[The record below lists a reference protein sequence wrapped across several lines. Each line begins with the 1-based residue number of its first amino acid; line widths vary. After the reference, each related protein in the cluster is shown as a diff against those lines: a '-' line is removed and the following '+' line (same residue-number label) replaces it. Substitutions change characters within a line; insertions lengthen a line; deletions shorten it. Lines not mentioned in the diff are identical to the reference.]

1 MPSRGNPACSSSLF
15 EVLTM
20 PHSRRKFFKIGTTF
34 AGVLAQSGRG
44 FAAVQVPSPTLG
56 LSRGELEKMAGT
68 FTYGVA
74 SGDPLPDR
82 VIIWT
87 RVSGD
92 VSSIPVRWQMALD
105 PGFYNVVAEGDGS
118 AEASRDYTVK
128 IDAVLPLPNTTY
140 YYRFYALDCWSM
152 VGRTRTTP
160 IEKQNIRLAIV
171 SCSSI
176 WSGYFNAYEV
186 LARRN
191 DINAIVHLGD
201 YVYDVPDPDERR
213 HLPSDA
219 INSSSPNSLE
229 AIRQRYRYY
238 RKDPFLRH
246 AHQQHPWVVVWD
258 NHDIE
263 NNAGKAASIQA
274 FHEWIPIRAPAP
286 EDDSRIYRRLSFGG
300 MLDLIMLD
308 TRHIGRDSISAATG
322 KKTIIGDAQFDWLSD
337 ELAKSAAHWR
347 IIGNQVLL
355 ATCKIFGRPISERL
369 WDGFPADRERVLRT
383 LSDLSITN
391 TLVVSG
397 DAHFSFAANLG
408 IGHKPVAVEFLPTSV
423 NRGNLDEQVK
433 KVFQG
438 IAARGLHVAIRAFNP
453 HIRYFDSTA
462 HGYGMVDLREEGAN
476 LEFWYLPYVDITLD
490 QTMAYAAYVA
500 SGEQRITAE
509 HTGISTGL
517 SCGVPAI
524 SEPKLYQNSIELGG
538 SGGDYFDDLEHLAL
552 TARLSALKLR
562 CGDRVDAITSC
573 YADGSSLTHGGSGGE
588 EKVLQLRDDEYIR
601 QVHIG
606 AGRFRGRVTVH
617 YLKFIT
623 SHGHVLEGGKSS
635 GKNLE
640 FVADTGRHVVGFRG
654 RSGQELDKIGP
665 IFAPDFS

>member
-1 MPSRGNPACSSSLF
+1 
-15 EVLTM
+15 M
-20 PHSRRKFFKIGTTF
+20 PHSRRRFFKLGTTF
-34 AGVLAQSGRG
+34 GGMLTQSGRA
-44 FAAVQVPSPTLG
+44 FSDVQVPGPTFELPR
-56 LSRGELEKMAGT
+56 SELEKIART

-87 RVSGD
+87 RVSSEA
-92 VSSIPVRWQMALD
+92 SSVPVRWQVALD
-105 PGFYNVVAEGDGS
+105 PEFCKVVAEGGGS

-140 YYRFYALDCWSM
+140 YYQFHALDCWSM

-160 IEKQNIRLAIV
+160 VDRQNIRLAIV

-191 DINAIVHLGD
+191 DIHAIVHLGD

-213 HLPSDA
+213 NLPSDI

-274 FHEWIPIRAPAP
+274 FHEWIPIRSPAP
-286 EDDSRIYRRLSFGG
+286 GDEDRIYRRLSFGA

-308 TRHIGRDSISAATG
+308 TRHIGRDSMSVTTG
-322 KKTIIGDAQFDWLSD
+322 KKSILGDAQFDWLSD
-337 ELAKSAAHWR
+337 ELKKSTAHWR

-355 ATCKIFGRPISERL
+355 SSCKIFGRPISEKL

-391 TLVVSG
+391 TLMVSG
-397 DAHFSFAANLG
+397 DAHLSFAANLS
-408 IGHKPVAVEFLPTSV
+408 IDHKPVAVEFLPTSV

-438 IAARGLHVAIRAFNP
+438 IVAVGFHAAVRAFNP

-462 HGYGMVDLREEGAN
+462 HGYGIVDLRDEGVN

-490 QTMAYAAYVA
+490 QTMGYAAYVA

-509 HTGISTGL
+509 HTGVSTGL
-517 SCGVPAI
+517 SCGLPAS
-524 SEPKLYQNSIELGG
+524 SEPKLYQSSIELGG
-538 SGGDYFDDLEHLAL
+538 SGGAYFDDLEHLAL
-552 TARLSALKLR
+552 TARLTGLKLR
-562 CGDRVDAITSC
+562 CGDRVDGITSC
-573 YADGSSLTHGGSGGE
+573 YDDGTSLAHGGSGGE

-601 QVHIG
+601 QVQIG
-606 AGRFRGRVTVH
+606 AGRFRGMVSVH
-617 YLKFIT
+617 YLKFVT
-623 SHGHVLEGGKSS
+623 SHGRVLEGGENS
-635 GKNLE
+635 GKNLK
-640 FVADTGRHVVGFRG
+640 FVAESGRHIVGFRG
-654 RSGQELDKIGP
+654 RGGQELDKLGP
-665 IFAPDFS
+665 IFAPDFT